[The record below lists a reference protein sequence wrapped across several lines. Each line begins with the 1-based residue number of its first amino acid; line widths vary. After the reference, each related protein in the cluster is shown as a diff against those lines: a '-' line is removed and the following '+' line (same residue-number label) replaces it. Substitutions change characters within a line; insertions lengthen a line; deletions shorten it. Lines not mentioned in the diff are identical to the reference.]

1 MRDTSFFTL
10 RRMSRDQLEEFAIRA
25 LLRLRSE
32 RQEVLTGNLFV
43 AVLIG
48 FLLGTIVAA
57 SGFFLGLGLV

>member
-1 MRDTSFFTL
+1 MP
-10 RRMSRDQLEEFAIRA
+10 RDQLEEFAIRA

-32 RQEVLTGNLFV
+32 RQEALTGNLFV